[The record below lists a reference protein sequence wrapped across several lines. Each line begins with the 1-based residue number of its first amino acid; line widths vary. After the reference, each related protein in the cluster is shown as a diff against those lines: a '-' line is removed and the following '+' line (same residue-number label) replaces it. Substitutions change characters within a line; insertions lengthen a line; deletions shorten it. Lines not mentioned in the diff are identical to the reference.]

1 MGWAKLYAL
10 EENDLHNDGE
20 GSGHGKDHLGR
31 GGKEWQKI
39 QIGKIIKLKKKKKK
53 GFDKF
58 EWRFCVDN
66 LNWKTTILH
75 KDWQKELWKPK
86 VVHAQTVQENE
97 QGVSVQ
103 TNSIEKK
110 DKTV

>member
-1 MGWAKLYAL
+1 MTFTMMEKDQDMAKITL
-10 EENDLHNDGE
+10 EEEVRN
-20 GSGHGKDHLGR
+20 GK
-31 GGKEWQKI
+31 KI

-86 VVHAQTVQENE
+86 VIHAQTVQENE
-97 QGVSVQ
+97 QGVSVK

-110 DKTV
+110 IKQYQYGKP